1 MNIYII
7 SMRLLLMLFA
17 LIVFISAGC
26 KQTTDSFTFDS
37 VVGMAYSN
45 LTTINKMDTTDKIEK
60 SKSFKPVKPKKGC
73 KKTDSCNNKINCYLR
88 VM

>member
-1 MNIYII
+1 
-7 SMRLLLMLFA
+7 MRLLLMLFA

-45 LTTINKMDTTDKIEK
+45 LTTINRIDTTNKVEK
-60 SKSFKPVKPKKGC
+60 LKGFKPVKSKKGC
-73 KKTDSCNNKINCYLR
+73 KKTDSCNNKVNCYLR

>member
-1 MNIYII
+1 
-7 SMRLLLMLFA
+7 MRLLLMLFA

-45 LTTINKMDTTDKIEK
+45 LTTINKMDTTGKIEK
-60 SKSFKPVKPKKGC
+60 SKSFRPVKPKKGC